1 MRIQNISVVMS
12 QAYEGNRSVADMRT
26 HTHSHLHTL
35 RQVVTRSYRMLR
47 RDSAKRN

>member
-26 HTHSHLHTL
+26 HTLTPTHTK
-35 RQVVTRSYRMLR
+35 TS
-47 RDSAKRN
+47 RNTIIQDAPP